1 MTDMPTNIPAVTTEL
16 YNLLQPLDPNERK
29 RIIKAAL
36 VMLGDDTS
44 AADRKPGKGDA
55 ADDEGTEPDDDLELN
70 AKARTWM
77 SRNSVTAEQLTHVF
91 HIDGE
96 TVDIIADTAPGKNQ
110 KDQTINSYVLTGIA
124 EFLKTGEAKFTDKGA
139 REACKKMG
147 CLSETNHS
155 TYMKKPGNILSGSK
169 SGWALTG
176 PGLKA
181 GAELIKTL
189 TAE

>member
-1 MTDMPTNIPAVTTEL
+1 MTDTPTNIPAVTTEL
-16 YNLLQPLDPNERK
+16 YNLLQPLDPAERK

-36 VMLGDDTS
+36 VLLGDDTS
-44 AADRKPGKGDA
+44 AADQKPGTRDA
-55 ADDEGTEPDDDLELN
+55 VDDNAPDDDLELN
-70 AKARTWM
+70 ARARTWM
-77 SRNSVTAEQLTHVF
+77 SRNNVTAEQLAHVF

-96 TVDIIADTAPGKNQ
+96 TIDIIADTAPGKNQ
-110 KDQTINSYVLTGIA
+110 KEQTINAFVLTGIG
-124 EFLKTGEAKFTDKGA
+124 EFLKTGEAKFTDKAA
-139 REACKKMG
+139 REMCKKMG

-181 GAELIKTL
+181 GAELIKGL
-189 TAE
+189 IVE